1 MNIYSSTETNFT
13 RNGLGFLTDCIS
25 AYVTESLNG
34 DYVLEIEYPLNAKM
48 SEYLV
53 EGNIIKTNV
62 GNDNYQ
68 LFRIYKATK
77 TFDTIN
83 VYALH
88 ITYDLKYNMLV
99 NVAPTSLSCEAFG
112 QWILNN
118 TQYATSFSFQS
129 NISGT
134 GSARYVRKN
143 PIEAIIGKDD
153 NSMVNIFGGE
163 LERDNFTLKL
173 LQRRGADNHVK
184 LIIGKNITE
193 IKTIVDITSLYTRI
207 MPIGYDG
214 LLIPELFVDSPLIND
229 YPSPKIGKAEFRDII
244 YDPTGQQEGSYTDI
258 DDAYDALRAAANQ
271 LYSDGA
277 DKPKITIKINWLEL
291 SKTEQYKN
299 QYANLERVHLGDT
312 LTAEILDI
320 DYTTKVTKTK
330 YNVLT
335 DMIEKFEIGTIQ
347 QSITNQIN
355 TTMREVEEVNPA
367 SILKQ
372 AKTEATN
379 LITTAMGGYVYK
391 TESELYIMD
400 SDDPTQ
406 AQKVWRWNLNGLGY
420 SSTGING
427 TYETAITMDGKIVA
441 DFISTGTLN
450 TNVIN
455 GYEGLTIQVYQN
467 ANDILETNNNL
478 ENYATTESVETLSDE
493 IQSVSDETYT
503 KEEIQ
508 DIANGNG
515 VDGVKVTAVIAESL
529 SITNEG
535 ITYQKPNTNT
545 NTTINEKGLKVKDA
559 NTNEELLFAGYDEN
573 TNETIVR
580 TDNLTVKHYLVI
592 GNNSRL
598 EDYGNGTGI
607 FVI

>member
-1 MNIYSSTETNFT
+1 MNIYNSTETTFT

-34 DYVLEIEYPLNAKM
+34 DCVLELEYPLNSKM

-99 NVAPTSLSCEAFG
+99 NVAPTSLVCQSFG

-118 TQYATSFSFQS
+118 TQYSTPFTFQS
-129 NISGT
+129 DISKT

-153 NSMVNIFGGE
+153 NSMINIFGGE

-173 LQRRGADNHVK
+173 LQSRGANNHVK

-214 LLIPELFVDSPLIND
+214 LLLPELFVDSPLIND
-229 YPSPKIGKAEFRDII
+229 YPSPKIGKAEFRNII

-277 DKPKITIKINWLEL
+277 DKPKITIRIDWLEL

-335 DMIEKFEIGTIQ
+335 DMIEKFEIGSIQ
-347 QSITNQIN
+347 QNITNQIN
-355 TTMREVEEVNPA
+355 TTIREVEEVNPA
-367 SILKQ
+367 SILEQ
-372 AKTEATN
+372 ARDTATN
-379 LITTAMGGYVYK
+379 LITSAMGGYVYK

-406 AQKVWRWNLNGLGY
+406 AEKVWRWNLNGLGY

-467 ANDILETNNNL
+467 AADILDTTQNL
-478 ENYATTESVETLSDE
+478 ENYATKENVESLTDA
-493 IQSVSDETYT
+493 IQGVSDDTYT
-503 KEEIQ
+503 KDEIQ
-508 DIANGNG
+508 DIANGTG
-515 VDGVKVTAVIAESL
+515 VGGVKVTAVIAESL
-529 SITNEG
+529 SINNDG

-559 NTNEELLFAGYDEN
+559 NTNEELLFAGYDED

-580 TDNLTVKHYLVI
+580 TDNLTVKHYLVMGSNCRI
-592 GNNSRL
+592 
-598 EDYGNGTGI
+598 EDYGNGTGF